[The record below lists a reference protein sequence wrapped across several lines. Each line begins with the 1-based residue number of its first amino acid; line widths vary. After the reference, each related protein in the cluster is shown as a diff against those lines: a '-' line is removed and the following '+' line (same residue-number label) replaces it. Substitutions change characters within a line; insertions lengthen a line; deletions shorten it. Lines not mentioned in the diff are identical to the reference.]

1 MPSDRILAQKQEQV
15 KNLAEEFKSAQTLVI
30 ASSRGL
36 TVAQDTEMRATMR
49 EVGITFKVV
58 KNSLALR
65 AAQEI
70 GLDELTEVF
79 VGPTAIAYSTED
91 IVMPAKLAKQFAKK
105 FEPFEIKGGAID
117 GVVSTLEEIDRLA
130 SIPDQE
136 TLYTQLAYVLN
147 FPLTK
152 FAATLKAVI
161 DKAEEEGKDQVMD
174 VVARQVLQ
182 RMYLM
187 KQPTLQPQLRSH
199 LKRSGN

>member
-91 IVMPAKLAKQFAKK
+91 IVMPAKLAKQ
-105 FEPFEIKGGAID
+105 
-117 GVVSTLEEIDRLA
+117 VC
-130 SIPDQE
+130 
-136 TLYTQLAYVLN
+136 
-147 FPLTK
+147 
-152 FAATLKAVI
+152 
-161 DKAEEEGKDQVMD
+161 
-174 VVARQVLQ
+174 
-182 RMYLM
+182 
-187 KQPTLQPQLRSH
+187 
-199 LKRSGN
+199 